1 MPMASRRL
9 GTACISAAR
18 CSSPIIRCRRW
29 SLPARLRSAG
39 SSRFGRPEHSGS
51 VSYYPSRAS
60 CGSSR
65 LPPVPFVLNRPP
77 IIRGTDSSN
86 PSPSA
91 ITEVLIK
98 YYQYIRSY
106 RCVVTHKSTR
116 ASFVD
121 AGGLPWKIL
130 DACSWQPPVS
140 RPTQSSAVAKISGLR
155 SSLRHPQALTRRINS
170 AQRSSTG
177 KVFSAGSGGNVV
189 TTRSTPCPDSA

>member
-39 SSRFGRPEHSGS
+39 SSRFGRPSTAAPLVIS
-51 VSYYPSRAS
+51 PSRAS

-86 PSPSA
+86 PSPSTSEWGA
-91 ITEVLIK
+91 NLT
-98 YYQYIRSY
+98 RSAD
-106 RCVVTHKSTR
+106 RRGSSWHRPARFRSTGTAR
-116 ASFVD
+116 EALRGVRHRRLHTQDEIGGVPLAGHLEPPARKPRPRLWPSS
-121 AGGLPWKIL
+121 GGL
-130 DACSWQPPVS
+130 
-140 RPTQSSAVAKISGLR
+140 R
-155 SSLRHPQALTRRINS
+155 
-170 AQRSSTG
+170 
-177 KVFSAGSGGNVV
+177 
-189 TTRSTPCPDSA
+189 